1 MILCIGRDGYATK
14 SQRHTPAQALVTPE
28 CFPMNR
34 RLFLN
39 HAFAGALGGLC
50 LTKSNPIAPVAKKRK
65 LSKIGLQLY
74 TVRKELER
82 DFEGTLSKVAALG
95 FSEVEFAGYFNRTPE
110 HVKSVLEKN
119 NLAAPSV
126 HVLAAGLRVDLQQTI
141 DAAKTMGHQ
150 YVVCAYLLP
159 EERKSLDDY
168 KRLIDLFNGAGERL
182 RKVGLQLCY
191 HNHDFEFTPVE
202 DKIPFD
208 LILAG
213 TDPKIVK
220 MELDLYWVT
229 KAGQS
234 PLRYFSAHPGRF
246 PLVHVK
252 DMDATPKRFFT
263 EVGRGT
269 IDFKKIFADS
279 DKAGIKHYFVEQ
291 DETPGSPFASIK
303 MSIDYLKDLEF

>member
-1 MILCIGRDGYATK
+1 
-14 SQRHTPAQALVTPE
+14 
-28 CFPMNR
+28 MNR

-39 HAFAGALGGLC
+39 QAFAGTLGGLC
-50 LTKSNPIAPVAKKRK
+50 LTKSNLMASIAKKRK

-74 TVRKELER
+74 TVRRELEK
-82 DFEGTLSKVAALG
+82 DFEGTLAKVAGLG

-110 HVKSVLEKN
+110 QVKTVLEKN
-119 NLAAPSV
+119 SLASPSV
-126 HVLAAGLRVDLQQTI
+126 HVLAAGLRSNLQQTI
-141 DAAKTMGHQ
+141 DAAKIIGHQ

-168 KRLIDLFNGAGERL
+168 KRLVELFNDAGKRL
-182 RKVGLQLCY
+182 KEAGLQFCY
-191 HNHDFEFTPVE
+191 HNHDFEFTPVD
-202 DKIPFD
+202 DKIPYD

-213 TDPKIVK
+213 TDPKTVK
-220 MELDLYWVT
+220 MELDLYWIM

-234 PLRYFSAHPGRF
+234 PLKYFSAHPGRF

-263 EVGRGT
+263 EVGRGK
-269 IDFKKIFADS
+269 IDFKEIFAGS
-279 DKAGIKHYFVEQ
+279 DQAGIKHYFVEQ

-303 MSIDYLKDLEF
+303 MSIDYLKQLEF

>member
-1 MILCIGRDGYATK
+1 
-14 SQRHTPAQALVTPE
+14 
-28 CFPMNR
+28 MNR

-50 LTKSNPIAPVAKKRK
+50 MTKSNLMASIATMRK
-65 LSKIGLQLY
+65 LSKVGLQLY
-74 TVRKELER
+74 TVRRELEK
-82 DFEGTLSKVAALG
+82 DFEGTLAKVAALG

-110 HVKSVLEKN
+110 QVKSVLAKN

-126 HVLAAGLRVDLQQTI
+126 HTLPAGLRNNLQQTI
-141 DAAKTMGHQ
+141 DAAKTIGHQ

-168 KRLIDLFNGAGERL
+168 KRLAELFNAAGERL
-182 RKVGLQLCY
+182 KKAGLQFCF
-191 HNHDFEFTPVE
+191 HNHDFEFTPID
-202 DKIPFD
+202 DKIPYD
-208 LILAG
+208 VILAG
-213 TDPKIVK
+213 TDSKAVK
-220 MELDLYWVT
+220 MELDLYWIT

-234 PLRYFSAHPGRF
+234 PAKYFSIYPGRF

-269 IDFKKIFADS
+269 IDFKEIFADS

-303 MSIDYLKDLEF
+303 MSIDYLKQLEF

>member
-1 MILCIGRDGYATK
+1 
-14 SQRHTPAQALVTPE
+14 
-28 CFPMNR
+28 MNR

-39 HAFAGALGGLC
+39 QAFAGALGGLC
-50 LTKSNPIAPVAKKRK
+50 LSKSNLMAAIASKTK

-74 TVRKELER
+74 TVRRELEK
-82 DFEGTLSKVAALG
+82 DFEGTLAKVAALG
-95 FSEVEFAGYFNRTPE
+95 FSEVEFAGYFNRTPQQ
-110 HVKSVLEKN
+110 VKSALAKN
-119 NLAAPSV
+119 NLSAPSV
-126 HVLAAGLRVDLQQTI
+126 HALAAGLRNNLQQTI
-141 DAAKTMGHQ
+141 DAAKTIGHQ

-168 KRLIDLFNGAGERL
+168 KRLVDLFNDAGGRL
-182 RKVGLQLCY
+182 EKAGLQFAY
-191 HNHDFEFTPVE
+191 HNHDFEFTPLE
-202 DKIPFD
+202 NKIPYD

-213 TDPKIVK
+213 TDPKTVK
-220 MELDLYWVT
+220 MELDLYWIT

-234 PLRYFSAHPGRF
+234 PLKYFSAHPGRF

-269 IDFKKIFADS
+269 INFKEIFADS
-279 DKAGIKHYFVEQ
+279 DKAGIKHYYIEQ

-303 MSIDYLKDLEF
+303 MSIDYLKQLEF

>member
-1 MILCIGRDGYATK
+1 
-14 SQRHTPAQALVTPE
+14 
-28 CFPMNR
+28 MNR

-50 LTKSNPIAPVAKKRK
+50 LTRSDLKAPIAKKRR

-74 TVRKELER
+74 TVRRELEK
-82 DFEGTLSKVAALG
+82 DFEGTLAKVAALG
-95 FSEVEFAGYFNRTPE
+95 FSEVEFAGYFNHTPQQ
-110 HVKSVLEKN
+110 VKTALKKN

-126 HVLAAGLRVDLQQTI
+126 HVLTAGLRSNLQQTI
-141 DAAKTMGHQ
+141 DAATAIGHQ

-168 KRLIDLFNGAGERL
+168 RRLVDLFNDAGGRL
-182 RKVGLQLCY
+182 KKAGLQFCY
-191 HNHDFEFTPVE
+191 HNHDFEFTPI
-202 DKIPFD
+202 DGTIPYD
-208 LILAG
+208 LMLAG
-213 TDPKIVK
+213 TDQKTVR
-220 MELDLYWVT
+220 MEMDLYWIT

-234 PLRYFSAHPGRF
+234 PLKYFSTHPGRF

-269 IDFKKIFADS
+269 INFKEIFADS

-291 DETPGSPFASIK
+291 DETPGSPFESIK
-303 MSIDYLKDLEF
+303 LSIDYLKQLEF

>member
-1 MILCIGRDGYATK
+1 
-14 SQRHTPAQALVTPE
+14 
-28 CFPMNR
+28 MNR

-50 LTKSNPIAPVAKKRK
+50 LTKSNLMASSVPKRK

-74 TVRKELER
+74 TVRRELEK
-82 DFEGTLSKVAALG
+82 DFDGTLARVAALG
-95 FSEVEFAGYFNRTPE
+95 YSELEFAGYFNRTPQQI
-110 HVKSVLEKN
+110 KSALAKN
-119 NLAAPSV
+119 NLIAPSV
-126 HVLAAGLRVDLQQTI
+126 HVLAAGLRNNLQQTI
-141 DAAKTMGHQ
+141 DAAKTIGHQ

-168 KRLIDLFNGAGERL
+168 KRLIELFNDAGERL
-182 RKVGLQLCY
+182 KKAGLQFCY
-191 HNHDFEFTPVE
+191 HNHDFEFMPI
-202 DKIPFD
+202 DNKIPYD

-213 TDPKIVK
+213 TDSKTVR
-220 MELDLYWVT
+220 MELDLYWIT

-234 PLRYFSAHPGRF
+234 PLKYFSTHPGRF

-269 IDFKKIFADS
+269 INFKEIFADS

-291 DETPGSPFASIK
+291 DETPGSPFGSIK
-303 MSIDYLKDLEF
+303 LSIEYLKQLEF